1 MRKEIIQTRE
11 LHLLFKANGPGLQKV
26 YNFFQDRKTNEM
38 TRKIVVYNIM
48 FRVFDI
54 PPDKARIIYS
64 RSKMT
69 ISNEAVNKEYFEK
82 LKYVEF
88 LELICR
94 IAKYKFSLCPEDKI
108 ELTFSEQV
116 KVILEEFFQKLEKYG
131 VTFIAPET
139 NYMPE
144 SSDSEVDSENS
155 ESERSSII
163 TKENIA
169 RNKTNLTILTNQNTS
184 TRTAFNMIATETITK
199 AEKFP
204 VLSPPPTGFSRIESS
219 SGLSKHP
226 DTRKTPNI
234 LLKSG
239 ASQEDDDEDSDE
251 GRGGYGEEDDE

>member
-1 MRKEIIQTRE
+1 
-11 LHLLFKANGPGLQKV
+11 
-26 YNFFQDRKTNEM
+26 M

-69 ISNEAVNKEYFEK
+69 ISNEAVNKDNFEK

-108 ELTFSEQV
+108 ELTFAEQV

-131 VTFIAPET
+131 VTFVAPET

-155 ESERSSII
+155 ESERSSIV
-163 TKENIA
+163 TKDIA

-184 TRTAFNMIATETITK
+184 TRTAFNMVATEVSTK

-219 SGLSKHP
+219 S
-226 DTRKTPNI
+226 
-234 LLKSG
+234 
-239 ASQEDDDEDSDE
+239 
-251 GRGGYGEEDDE
+251 

>member
-1 MRKEIIQTRE
+1 M
-11 LHLLFKANGPGLQKV
+11 
-26 YNFFQDRKTNEM
+26 
-38 TRKIVVYNIM
+38 
-48 FRVFDI
+48 
-54 PPDKARIIYS
+54 
-64 RSKMT
+64 
-69 ISNEAVNKEYFEK
+69 
-82 LKYVEF
+82 
-88 LELICR
+88 
-94 IAKYKFSLCPEDKI
+94 
-108 ELTFSEQV
+108 
-116 KVILEEFFQKLEKYG
+116 ILEEFFQKLEKYG

-184 TRTAFNMIATETITK
+184 TRTAFNMITTETITK